1 MSSLHYLPINGSHY
15 EIGVQLGQ
23 FGASVVHQ
31 KLLKSDTWMQL
42 RQWLG
47 STELQHMKAQ
57 VQSLFP
63 TIWQEIEGLS
73 VGLQLSVEE
82 TFMWN
87 CRGDLW
93 AMAPDGCT
101 TVQQATPRHRRITH
115 NEDGD
120 PSFYGH
126 CAIVHVTP
134 KDDTAFVSF
143 AYPGSI
149 PGHTFATNAH
159 QLVMTV
165 NNIRSL
171 DAKPGI
177 PRMVLCRAILSQPS
191 VEAAIRLL
199 RHQARSGAFHLS
211 LCDAH
216 SAIHSVEF
224 NRADVSVQTI
234 EHLGFHANHAIHTAQ
249 RDYPQI
255 ITGSSGY
262 RQVQGEYLLQHA
274 RTQPNSTVDALAI
287 LGSHEHDTY
296 PIYRRTPHD
305 PDNENTMA
313 TADFLFEGQNLRW
326 SVYDSPSRVPLFS
339 FIGLQR
345 NLQI

>member
-1 MSSLHYLPINGSHY
+1 MSSLHYLQISGSHH

-23 FGASVVHQ
+23 FGAQAIHQ
-31 KLLKSDTWMQL
+31 KLLPSDTWQQL
-42 RQWLG
+42 RKWLG
-47 STELQHMKAQ
+47 SAELQHMKAQ
-57 VQSLFP
+57 VQTHFP
-63 TIWQEIEGLS
+63 TIWEEIEGLA
-73 VGLQLSVEE
+73 VGLQLSIDE

-101 TVQQATPRHRRITH
+101 TVQQATPSHRRITH

-120 PSFYGH
+120 PSFYSH
-126 CAIVHVTP
+126 CAIVHATP
-134 KDDTAFVSF
+134 TEDTAFVSF

-149 PGHTFATNAH
+149 PGHTFATNVN

-191 VEAAIRLL
+191 VEAAIHLL
-199 RHQARSGAFHLS
+199 RSHVRSGAFHLS
-211 LCDAH
+211 LCDAY
-216 SAIHSVEF
+216 SSIHSVEF
-224 NRADVSVQTI
+224 NRADVSVEPI
-234 EHLGFHANHAIHTAQ
+234 EHLGFHANHAIHAAQ

-262 RQVQGEYLLQHA
+262 RQVQGERLLQDA
-274 RTQPNSTVDALAI
+274 RTRPNSTVDALAI
-287 LGSHEHDTY
+287 LGNHEHDTY
-296 PIYRRTPHD
+296 PIYRREAND
-305 PDNENTMA
+305 SDNENTMA
-313 TADFLFEGQNLRW
+313 TADFLFEGHNLIW
-326 SVYDSPSRVPLFS
+326 SVYDGPSRAPLFS
-339 FIGLQR
+339 FTGLQR
-345 NLQI
+345 N